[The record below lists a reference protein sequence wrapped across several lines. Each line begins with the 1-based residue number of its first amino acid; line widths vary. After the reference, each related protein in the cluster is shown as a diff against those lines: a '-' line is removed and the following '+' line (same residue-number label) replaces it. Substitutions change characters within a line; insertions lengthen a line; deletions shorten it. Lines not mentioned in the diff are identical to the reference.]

1 MVFKIY
7 YQETKQQNPKR
18 ENTQVMYIEAAN
30 QPDARE
36 LVETKTNHN
45 IEFIEELSTAA
56 LEYEKQSVSFKITE
70 L

>member
-7 YQETKQQNPKR
+7 YQETKAQNPKR
-18 ENTQVMYIEAAN
+18 ENTEVMY
-30 QPDARE
+30 
-36 LVETKTNHN
+36 VEGDDLPTVRYKVEHNTTHN

-56 LEYEKQSVSFKITE
+56 LEYEKNSVNFKMTE